1 MFIFF
6 LLMIISLF
14 IGIFI
19 PLGLFIIFSI
29 LGFILYFL
37 PSFIAL
43 IRKHKN
49 FIPIFVLNLFLG
61 WSIIFWILALIWSFT
76 YDQQEKIITINY
88 KGDRSVY

>member
-1 MFIFF
+1 
-6 LLMIISLF
+6 MIISLF
-14 IGIFI
+14 IVIFI

-37 PSFIAL
+37 PSFIDL

-49 FIPIFVLNLFLG
+49 FIPIFVLNLILG

-76 YDQQEKIITINY
+76 DDQQEKIITINY